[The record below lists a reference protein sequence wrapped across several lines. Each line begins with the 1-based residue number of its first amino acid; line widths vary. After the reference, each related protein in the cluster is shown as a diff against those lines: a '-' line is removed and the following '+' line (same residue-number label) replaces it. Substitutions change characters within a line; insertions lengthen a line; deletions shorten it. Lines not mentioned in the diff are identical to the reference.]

1 MTLTTFVRRFAL
13 QLCLVAGLFGAPS
26 AEAGIPVID
35 AANLAQAIVDGLSWI
50 QQAEQMVQQIQQLAD
65 QLRQMEAMTGKLDL
79 ARALGSILNDP
90 QIRHLLPEEMRNHQ
104 ALNAGGPYGG
114 QRLQSI
120 NTLLSAYG
128 IQTQLNGL
136 PLSTGQTNADALLK
150 MQAVLA
156 SVQQR
161 GGQVDALAGQVDTSA
176 DAKSSLDLL
185 NRNLIEA
192 TRVGMDTQQ
201 ALATIE
207 ANRQAERLRQLAAD
221 QRLMADMK
229 ARAQATREA
238 MGY

>member
-1 MTLTTFVRRFAL
+1 MHLVRRIAL
-13 QLCLVAGLFGAPS
+13 QLCLVAGLFGAPV
-26 AEAGIPVID
+26 AKAGIPVID
-35 AANLAQAIVDGLSWI
+35 AANLAQAITDGLSWI

-79 ARALGSILNDP
+79 ARSLGSILNDP
-90 QIRHLLPEEMRNHQ
+90 QIRQLLPEEMRHHE
-104 ALNAGGPYGG
+104 ALGSGGPYGG

-128 IQTQLNGL
+128 ITTQINGA
-136 PLSTGQTNADALLK
+136 PLTAGQTSADALLK

-156 SVQQR
+156 SVQHR
-161 GGQVDALAGQVDTSA
+161 TGQVDALAGQVDTSA

-192 TRVGMDTQQ
+192 TRVSMDTQQ

-207 ANRQAERLRQLAAD
+207 ANRQAERLRRIAAT
-221 QRLMADMK
+221 QQGMAELK
-229 ARAQATREA
+229 AKAQATREA
-238 MGY
+238 LGF